1 MAVYPTLDATN
12 RLLDT
17 VHVMNHTLLPL
28 TYTIA
33 PLDLATLDA
42 TSQAAAAA
50 FVAAGTAANTV
61 RSYRSALAYWAAW
74 LHGRYGRALGDA
86 PLPAAV
92 AVRFV
97 LDHLDRPTDDGS
109 WAHSLPPALDAALV
123 AAGVKGHAGA
133 LAFNTV
139 SHRLAVLASWHRVR
153 GWDAP
158 TDSVAVKTLL
168 RQARKAQARH
178 GVQVHKKTALV
189 VEPLQ
194 ALLATCTDG
203 VRGVR
208 DRALLLLAWSS
219 GGRRR
224 SEVVGLTVSDVRPLD
239 SDTWLV
245 ALGATKTD
253 TSGVRREK
261 PVTGEAAQALA
272 AWLLAAPAT
281 SGPLFRRVYRGGRVG
296 STALTGDHVARLVQR
311 RARLAGLEGDWAAHS
326 LRSGFVTE
334 AGRQGVP
341 LGEVMAMT
349 EHRGVGTVMGYFQA
363 GSLLA
368 SRASNLLSPLAESL
382 ERTLDN
388 SS

>member
-1 MAVYPTLDATN
+1 
-12 RLLDT
+12 
-17 VHVMNHTLLPL
+17 MNHTPLPL
-28 TYTIA
+28 PATTA
-33 PLDLATLDA
+33 ALDLARLDA
-42 TSQAAAAA
+42 ASQAAAAA

-61 RSYRSALAYWAAW
+61 RSYRGALAYWAAW
-74 LHGRYGRALGDA
+74 LSGRYGHTLGDG
-86 PLPAAV
+86 PLPPAV
-92 AVRFV
+92 VVQFV
-97 LDHLDRPTDDGS
+97 LDHLARPTDEGG
-109 WAHSLPPALDAALV
+109 WTHSLPPILDAALV
-123 AAGVKGHAGA
+123 DAGVKGHPGA

-158 TDSVAVKTLL
+158 TENAAVKTLL
-168 RQARKAQARH
+168 RQARKAQVRH
-178 GVQVHKKTALV
+178 GAVVHKKNALV
-189 VEPLQ
+189 LEPLQ

-239 SDTWLV
+239 SETWLV

-253 TSGVRREK
+253 TSGTRREK
-261 PVTGEAAQALA
+261 PVTGEAAHALT
-272 AWLLAAPAT
+272 AWLAAAPAT
-281 SGPLFRRVYRGGRVG
+281 SGPLFRRAYRGGAIG
-296 STALTGDHVARLVQR
+296 TTALTGDHVARMVQR
-311 RARLAGLEGDWAAHS
+311 RARLAGLDGDWAAHS

-368 SRASNLLSPLAESL
+368 SRASRLLTDAQ
-382 ERTLDN
+382 
-388 SS
+388 SSTAD